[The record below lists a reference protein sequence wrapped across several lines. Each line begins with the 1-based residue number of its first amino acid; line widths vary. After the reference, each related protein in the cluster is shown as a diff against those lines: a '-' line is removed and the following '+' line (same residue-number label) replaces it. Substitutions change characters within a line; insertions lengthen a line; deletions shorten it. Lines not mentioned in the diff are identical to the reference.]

1 MDIERFRSYLLLLAR
16 IKLDRKLRGR
26 LDASDVVQ
34 QTLLEAHQALESF
47 RGDDSAA
54 QAAWLRQILARNLAN
69 AVRDL
74 TRAKR
79 DVRKERALQTDLD
92 ASASQLEGWLAA
104 EQSSPSQKMER
115 HERALRLAEALAQLP
130 EGQRDAVLLR
140 HFQELSLAEIAEQ
153 LDCTTA
159 AVTGLLQR
167 GLKNLRKTLLEWNE
181 S

>member
-1 MDIERFRSYLLLLAR
+1 LEIERFRSYLMLMAR
-16 IKLDRKLRGR
+16 MKIDRKLCAK

-34 QTLLEAHQALESF
+34 QTLLEAHQARESF
-47 RGDDSAA
+47 RGDDTAA

-74 TRAKR
+74 TRGKR
-79 DVRKERALQTDLD
+79 DVRKERALQRDLD

-115 HERALRLAEALAQLP
+115 HERALQLAEALSQLP
-130 EGQRDAVLLR
+130 ATQRDALLLR
-140 HFQELSLAEIAEQ
+140 HFQGLPLAEIAQQ

-159 AVTGLLQR
+159 AVTGLLHR
-167 GLKNLRKTLLEWNE
+167 GLKNLRKSLSE
-181 S
+181 SYES